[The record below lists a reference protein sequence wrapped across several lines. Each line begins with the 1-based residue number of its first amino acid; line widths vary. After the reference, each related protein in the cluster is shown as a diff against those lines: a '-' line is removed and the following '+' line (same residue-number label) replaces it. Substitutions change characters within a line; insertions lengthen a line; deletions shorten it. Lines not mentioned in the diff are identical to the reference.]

1 MMVKTARQ
9 IIYSAILKHSAEVG
23 FDILNPPSLD
33 LGDYSVN
40 VAFKLAKTNG
50 QKVNEVAEDV
60 KNRLE
65 SDKGIQ
71 DICREIRVVNGFINF
86 YLKDA
91 HLLNELGNIIK
102 EGNDYGSSGLGG
114 DKKIDLE
121 FVSANPTGPMTV
133 HNVRAGSFGDCL
145 GNIFKKVGFDVTKEY
160 YINDIGVQ
168 VNKLGESVARRLL
181 VNFALEPK
189 EGLYKGDYIKEIASQ
204 NDLKELVKTRLG
216 EDIFN
221 RKPLFHSQEEFDGIC
236 RACSEYA
243 KEYLIKSAQAS
254 MANVG
259 INFDVWF
266 RESQLHEKG
275 LVINVLSGLEASGL
289 VYEKEG
295 AKWFKVS
302 NYFSDQQDAV
312 VVKSDGQTSYL
323 MNDIAYTKNK
333 IEEREFDKAINIWGT
348 DHHGDVPRLLA
359 GAKALGYE
367 DDKLEILLH
376 QLVLVKEKDEYQ
388 RMSKRE
394 GKFILLDDFLPKV
407 GRDALRFFFL
417 AKDLN
422 THMEFDVDL
431 ARDQSSKNPV
441 FYIQYAFARL
451 NSLFEKIG
459 VSPDAG
465 DYEIGQSYDEAEM
478 NLIRKMAKLPEL
490 LEDISRSYKVH
501 HLAEYSLDLANSF
514 HGFYETHRIIEND
527 KVNRSRVALIGG
539 LRIIMNICF
548 SLMGI
553 TAPKKM

>member
-1 MMVKTARQ
+1 MAKTTRQ
-9 IIYSAILKHSAEVG
+9 IIYNAISKHSAEAG

-40 VAFKLAKTNG
+40 VAFKLAKING
-50 QKVNEVAEDV
+50 QKVNEVAEDI
-60 KNRLE
+60 KSKLE
-65 SDKGIQ
+65 LDKDIQ

-86 YLKDA
+86 YLKDG

-102 EGNDYGSSGLGG
+102 EGNDYGSSVLGSN
-114 DKKIDLE
+114 KKINLE

-145 GNIFKKVGFDVTKEY
+145 GNIFKKVGFDVAKEY
-160 YINDIGVQ
+160 YINDAGVQ
-168 VNKLGESVARRLL
+168 VGKLGKSVLRRLQEL
-181 VNFALEPK
+181 KGEAIEFED
-189 EGLYKGDYIKEIASQ
+189 GLYKGDYIVDIAKKLI
-204 NDLKELVKTRLG
+204 DEKLPDG
-216 EDIFN
+216 EAAQIDHC
-221 RKPLFHSQEEFDGIC
+221 REF
-236 RACSEYA
+236 AVEHM
-243 KEYLIKSAQAS
+243 IKSAQAS

-275 LVINVLSGLEASGL
+275 LVVSVLGGLEASGL

-302 NYFSDQQDAV
+302 DYFPDQQDAV

-367 DDKLEILLH
+367 DGKLEILLH

-431 ARDQSSKNPV
+431 AKDQSSKNPV

-451 NSLFEKIG
+451 NSLLEKIG
-459 VSPDAG
+459 TKPSDG
-465 DYEIGQSYDEAEM
+465 DYEIGQSYDEVEM
-478 NLIRKMAKLPEL
+478 NLVRKMAKLPEL

-527 KVNRSRVALIGG
+527 KINRPRVALIGG
-539 LRIIMNICF
+539 LLIIMNICF
-548 SLMGI
+548 DLMGI